1 MAKQGFKVAP
11 AFTRALSG
19 LGQSEPEA
27 LILLAAAAF
36 FRWRRHSCAGR
47 FHEGNQ
53 MIRPAFAAILLLSL
67 STTLT
72 SCGNT
77 ARGLAQDGRDTS
89 HALDNATHRVLG
101 AGSKK

>member
-1 MAKQGFKVAP
+1 MV
-11 AFTRALSG
+11 
-19 LGQSEPEA
+19 
-27 LILLAAAAF
+27 
-36 FRWRRHSCAGR
+36 
-47 FHEGNQ
+47 
-53 MIRPAFAAILLLSL
+53 RPAFAAILLLSL
-67 STTLT
+67 SAALT

>member
-1 MAKQGFKVAP
+1 
-11 AFTRALSG
+11 
-19 LGQSEPEA
+19 
-27 LILLAAAAF
+27 LILQAAAAF
-36 FRWRRHSCAGR
+36 FQWRGTLASR

-53 MIRPAFAAILLLSL
+53 MIRPALAAILLLTL
-67 STTLT
+67 SAALS

-101 AGSKK
+101 AGAKQ

>member
-19 LGQSEPEA
+19 PLPEPTRGIDFTDSCRIFPVEVA
-27 LILLAAAAF
+27 LLP
-36 FRWRRHSCAGR
+36 SR
-47 FHEGNQ
+47 FYEGNQ
-53 MIRPAFAAILLLSL
+53 MIRPALAVILLLSL
-67 STTLT
+67 SAALS

-89 HALDNATHRVLG
+89 HALDNATHRVLS